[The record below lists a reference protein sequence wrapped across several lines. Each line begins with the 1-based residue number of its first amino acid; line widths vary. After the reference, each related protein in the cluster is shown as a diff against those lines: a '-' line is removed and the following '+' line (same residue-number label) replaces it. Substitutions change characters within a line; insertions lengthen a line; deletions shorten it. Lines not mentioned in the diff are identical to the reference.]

1 MVCPVKTKAEKIL
14 IIAALTAGLI
24 IFLVY
29 IGGLRND
36 FVNFDDWAY
45 VTDNTAVRTFD
56 LQRLLTE
63 KVPANWHPLTM
74 VSLGVDFAFWGL
86 DPFGYHLTNNI
97 FHALNVFLLGMLA
110 AGLYRLASGRQT
122 GPYAIA
128 VGVFSALLW
137 GLHPQHVE
145 SVAWVSARKDVL
157 STFFFLLSLLFYLKY
172 KRGSRS
178 LFYFFSLGAFLLALL
193 SKPMAI
199 SLPLVLLLLDLY
211 PLKYNR
217 QDLKALVIEKVPFF
231 ILSILFALS
240 TLGAQDKAIIS
251 LESLDLNIRLLNSAD
266 AYLFYIYKM
275 FVPLGLVP
283 YYPLVAGDIS
293 PSSSLVSISVLLIIS
308 AACLF
313 YIFKG
318 MRAFAACWFYYLIT
332 LVPVIG
338 LIQVGGQSAADRY
351 SYLPGISLIIF
362 MCAGLAYLIEKS
374 ARPKLISLVS
384 VALMTVVLV
393 FLSVL
398 TIRQTAVWKDSISL
412 WSHEIE
418 HYPIL
423 FAYNSRALAYF
434 TSGDYEK
441 AIEDLNV
448 LIESGRFEEVDAYT
462 RRGVS
467 YHKTGRL
474 DLAIRD
480 YEQALKFSPENE
492 RLYFRLG
499 VAYFESGNM
508 ALSVMNLEKASQLGS
523 KEAISLLSSRIE

>member
-1 MVCPVKTKAEKIL
+1 MKTKAEKIL
-14 IIAALTAGLI
+14 IIAALISGLLT
-24 IFLVY
+24 FFVY
-29 IGGLRND
+29 IGSLRNE

-45 VTDNTAVRTFD
+45 VTDNMAVRTFD

-74 VSLGVDFAFWGL
+74 VSLGVDFVFWGL

-97 FHALNVFLLGMLA
+97 FHGLNVFLLGMLA

-122 GPYAIA
+122 GPYTIA

-157 STFFFLLSLLFYLKY
+157 SMFFFLLSLLFYLKY

-178 LFYFFSLGAFLLALL
+178 LFYFFSLGAFLFAML

-199 SLPLVLLLLDLY
+199 SLPFVLLLLDLY
-211 PLKYNR
+211 PLRYNR
-217 QDLKALVIEKVPFF
+217 QDLKALVIEKAPFF
-231 ILSILFALS
+231 ILSILFAVS

-251 LESLDLNIRLLNSAD
+251 LESLDFNVRLFNSAD
-266 AYLFYIYKM
+266 AYLFYLYKM
-275 FVPLGLVP
+275 FVPVPLVP
-283 YYPLVAGDIS
+283 YYPLIAGDIS
-293 PSSSLVSISVLLIIS
+293 GLSSLVSMSVLIIIS

-318 MRAFAACWFYYLIT
+318 KRAFAACWFYYLIT

-351 SYLPGISLIIF
+351 SYLPSISLIIF
-362 MCAGLAYLIEKS
+362 LCAAVAYLIEKS
-374 ARPKLISLVS
+374 ARPKLLSLASIV
-384 VALMTVVLV
+384 LMAVVLV
-393 FLSVL
+393 SLSVL

-418 HYPIL
+418 HYPVL

-441 AIEDLNV
+441 AIEDLDV
-448 LIESGRFEEVDAYT
+448 LIKSGRFEEVDAYT

-474 DLAIRD
+474 DLAIAD
-480 YEQALKFSPENE
+480 YHKALRFSPEDK
-492 RLYFRLG
+492 RLYLRLG
-499 VAYFESGNM
+499 VAYFESGNA
-508 ALSVMNLEKASQLGS
+508 ALAQMHLEKASQLGAE
-523 KEAISLLSSRIE
+523 EARSLLSSLLK

>member
-1 MVCPVKTKAEKIL
+1 MKTKAEKIL
-14 IIAALTAGLI
+14 IIAAVISGLLT
-24 IFLVY
+24 FLVY
-29 IGGLRND
+29 IGGLRNE

-45 VTDNTAVRTFD
+45 VTDNMAVRTFD

-74 VSLGVDFAFWGL
+74 ISLGVDYAFWGL
-86 DPFGYHLTNNI
+86 NPFGYHLTNNI
-97 FHALNVFLLGMLA
+97 FHAVNVFLLAMLA
-110 AGLYRLASGRQT
+110 AGLYRLALGRQT
-122 GPYAIA
+122 DRYAIA

-157 STFFFLLSLLFYLKY
+157 SMFFFLLSILFYLKY

-178 LFYFFSLGAFLLALL
+178 LFYFVSLGAFLSALL

-199 SLPLVLLLLDLY
+199 SLPFVLLLLDLY
-211 PLKYNR
+211 PLKYSR
-217 QDLKALVIEKVPFF
+217 QELKGLIIEKAPFF
-231 ILSILFALS
+231 ILSIIFALS

-251 LESLDLNIRLLNSAD
+251 LENLDFTIRLFNSAD
-266 AYLFYIYKM
+266 AYLFYLYKM
-275 FVPLGLVP
+275 FVPVSLVP
-283 YYPLVAGDIS
+283 YYPLIAGDIS
-293 PSSSLVSISVLLIIS
+293 GLSSLVSMSALIIIS

-313 YIFKG
+313 YISKG
-318 MRAFAACWFYYLIT
+318 KRAFAACWFYYLIT

-351 SYLPGISLIIF
+351 SYLPSISLIIF
-362 MCAGLAYLIEKS
+362 LCAGLAHLIEKS
-374 ARPKLISLVS
+374 ARPKLLSLVS
-384 VALMTVVLV
+384 IVLMTVVLA
-393 FLSVL
+393 FMSVL
-398 TIRQTAVWKDSISL
+398 TMRQTAVWKDSISL

-418 HYPIL
+418 HYPVL

-441 AIEDLNV
+441 AIEDLDV
-448 LIESGRFEEVDAYT
+448 LIESGRFEEAETYT

-480 YEQALKFSPENE
+480 YEQALRFSPDDK
-492 RLYFRLG
+492 RLYLRLG
-499 VAYFESGNM
+499 VAYFESGNAELAQM
-508 ALSVMNLEKASQLGS
+508 HLEKASQLGS
-523 KEAISLLSSRIE
+523 GEARRLLSSWLEQGH